1 MSGIVTLSLKL
12 SIDLFYWIFYK
23 LPSLFK
29 VFNERG
35 MFLRRVCIRFVKIV
49 AGLATTSDGSVVI
62 VDSVIPTIFVI
73 DPENGKALRY
83 LECAEFMIE
92 PSDIAVFKDDFYIC
106 DFKVSF

>member
-1 MSGIVTLSLKL
+1 MLQ
-12 SIDLFYWIFYK
+12 
-23 LPSLFK
+23 

-106 DFKVSF
+106 DFKVSFL